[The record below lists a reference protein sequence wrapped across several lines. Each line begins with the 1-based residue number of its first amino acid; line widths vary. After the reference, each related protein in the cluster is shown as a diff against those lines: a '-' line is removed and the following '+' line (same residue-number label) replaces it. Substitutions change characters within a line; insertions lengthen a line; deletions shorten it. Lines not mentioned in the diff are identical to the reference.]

1 MNEYYYIKPILK
13 EGEHAVIGHY
23 ETLEKAMEAAKSF
36 LNECNNSDLS
46 TITEIRFYHTKIKS
60 IFKKFFILICETSK
74 WKEIFMKFFLISLF
88 NMILISQKNSK

>member
-36 LNECNNSDLS
+36 LNECNNSNLS
-46 TITEIRFYHTKIKS
+46 AITEIRFYHTKITELDIIIKP
-60 IFKKFFILICETSK
+60 KK
-74 WKEIFMKFFLISLF
+74 
-88 NMILISQKNSK
+88 Q

>member
-36 LNECNNSDLS
+36 LNECNSSNLS
-46 TITEIRFYHTKIKS
+46 AITEIRFYHTKITELDIIIKP
-60 IFKKFFILICETSK
+60 KK
-74 WKEIFMKFFLISLF
+74 
-88 NMILISQKNSK
+88 Q